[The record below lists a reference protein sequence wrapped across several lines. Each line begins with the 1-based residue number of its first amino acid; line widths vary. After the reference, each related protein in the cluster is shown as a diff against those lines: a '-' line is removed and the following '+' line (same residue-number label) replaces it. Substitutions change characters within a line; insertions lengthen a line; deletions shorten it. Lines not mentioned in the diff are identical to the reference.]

1 MGNQRTSG
9 LQKRGGVWH
18 IDKRFRG
25 ARICESTGTSDIQ
38 QAKEFLAK
46 RVMELREVRLFGARR
61 ERTFRAAATKFLE
74 ENQHKRSL
82 ERDARAL
89 AILDPYIG
97 ELPLRR
103 VHHDTL
109 QPYVRSRLESGKSPG
124 TINRD
129 LAVVRRILNLS
140 ARLWRDE
147 ADRPWLD
154 AAPLI
159 QMQRHPNKREPYPL
173 SVEEQ
178 RLLFSEL
185 DGHLTAMALFKVNT
199 GLREQEVVNL
209 RWSWEVPVPELD
221 TSVFVIPR
229 SYVKNGLDRYVVL
242 NRIAKSV
249 ISERRGEHSEFVFTC
264 GGQPMTKIYNSGW
277 KAARR
282 RAAVRYSSELGSA
295 CPEGF
300 RSVRVHDLK
309 HTYGHRLRVA
319 GVGFEDRKLLLG
331 HKSDHVTTHY
341 SAPEIGS
348 LIRASEKV
356 CAPRARKSHALTIV
370 RARPLQQVLDF
381 SGGERGTRTLDL
393 GIMSATL

>member
-1 MGNQRTSG
+1 MGNQRTPG

-18 IDKRFRG
+18 IDKQFRG
-25 ARICESTGTSDIQ
+25 TRICESTGTGDIQ
-38 QAKEFLAK
+38 QAKEYLAK
-46 RVMELREVRLFGARR
+46 RVMELREVKLFGARR

-82 ERDARAL
+82 ERDARAF

-109 QPYVRSRLESGKSPG
+109 QPYVRSRLDSGISPG

-129 LAVVRRILNLS
+129 LAVVRRILNLC

-147 ADRPWLD
+147 SDRPWLD
-154 AAPLI
+154 TAPLI

-173 SVEEQ
+173 PIEEQ

-185 DGHLTAMALFKVNT
+185 DGHLAAMALFKVNT

-209 RWSWEVPVPELD
+209 RWGWEVPVPELD

-229 SYVKNGLDRYVVL
+229 SYVKNGLDRYVIL
-242 NRIAKSV
+242 NRVAKSV
-249 ISERRGEHSEFVFTC
+249 VNDRRGEHAEFVFTC
-264 GGQPMTKIYNSGW
+264 EGQPVTKIYNSGW

-282 RAAVRYSSELGSA
+282 RAATRYAGVFGTP

-341 SAPEIGS
+341 SAPGIGA
-348 LIRASEKV
+348 LIEASERA
-356 CAPRARKSHALTIV
+356 CALRSRESHALTIV
-370 RARPLQQVLDF
+370 RARAGAP
-381 SGGERGTRTLDL
+381 SH
-393 GIMSATL
+393 